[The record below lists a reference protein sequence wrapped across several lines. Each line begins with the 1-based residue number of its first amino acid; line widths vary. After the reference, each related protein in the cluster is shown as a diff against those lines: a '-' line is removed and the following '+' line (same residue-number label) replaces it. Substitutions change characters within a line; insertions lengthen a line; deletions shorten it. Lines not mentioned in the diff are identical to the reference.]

1 MYNST
6 KAHRI
11 AERLERMGFSPMIG
25 NEGGNV
31 ISISAELSGDPN
43 QKIAADYYGEFR
55 GTGGLPWIHPDLK
68 KVAEQNKCFWEWVNA
83 GIVALYSI

>member
-25 NEGGNV
+25 NEGDNV
-31 ISISAELSGDPN
+31 ISISAELTGDPN
-43 QKIAADYYGEFR
+43 QKKAADYNEYIIMRQTLNSKPIIGWFVPNGYDDMELF
-55 GTGGLPWIHPDLK
+55 DLD
-68 KVAEQNKCFWEWVNA
+68 
-83 GIVALYSI
+83 